1 LEHFITSEHHD
12 IFMVKIKLEADE
24 VKFLRDFVKKGQ
36 KSARKLTRAR
46 ILLLA
51 NQQNE
56 DTKIAETLDVGR
68 NTVWRTKE
76 KYRKEGL
83 QSALAEKPRSGQPKK
98 YIEKHEAEVIAQAC
112 TESPDGR
119 KRWTLAL
126 LTEEL
131 RKKDG
136 FETIN
141 KESIRLI
148 LKKAKL
154 NLG

>member
-1 LEHFITSEHHD
+1 ME
-12 IFMVKIKLEADE
+12 KIKLTGKE
-24 VKFLRDFVKKGQ
+24 VEYLNNFVKKGR
-36 KSARKLTRAR
+36 KSARELTRAH
-46 ILLLA
+46 ILLLV
-51 NQQNE
+51 NDGKTE
-56 DTKIAETLDVGR
+56 MEIKDTLRISRA
-68 NTVWRTKE
+68 TVSNIKKR
-76 KYRKEGL
+76 YRKEGL
-83 QSALAEKPRSGQPKK
+83 QNALAEKPRSGQPEK
-98 YIEKHEAEVIAQAC
+98 YTEKHEAEVIAQAC

-119 KRWTLAL
+119 KRWTLTL
-126 LTEEL
+126 LTEEM

>member
-1 LEHFITSEHHD
+1 ME
-12 IFMVKIKLEADE
+12 KIKLTEKE
-24 VKFLRDFVKKGQ
+24 VEYLNDFVKMGR
-36 KSARKLTRAR
+36 KSARELTRAH
-46 ILLLA
+46 ILLLV
-51 NQQNE
+51 NDGKKE
-56 DTKIAETLDVGR
+56 MEIKDTLRISRATVS
-68 NTVWRTKE
+68 NTKK
-76 KYRKEGL
+76 KYREESL
-83 QSALAEKPRSGQPKK
+83 QNALAEKPRSGQPKK
-98 YIEKHEAEVIAQAC
+98 YTEKHEAEVIAQAC

-119 KRWTLAL
+119 KRWTLTL
-126 LTEEL
+126 LTEEM